1 MREILF
7 KAKTW
12 EGGRW
17 FFGDL
22 LQFQSNTAIHSYLN
36 GCRVSDDVDPRTV
49 CQYTGLTDRNGVK
62 VFEGD
67 ILKFTEQGGVIMDN
81 IEAIEYFKRLK
92 KSFLELMDKGDNVF
106 AKMHYQTSIDAIDAA
121 LTALYPTPSGGPLP
135 IEQLEKMTGLPV
147 FLYIFDSE
155 NHNCWQIIEKIENG
169 KIFFKGIGRLY
180 VPISELGEKYNL
192 YAHHAARINQNYT
205 NADKIRRMTD
215 EELAELLERCEGEG
229 YQDSSIT
236 PVNEYGYHMNM
247 LEWLKQPAEEE

>member
-1 MREILF
+1 
-7 KAKTW
+7 
-12 EGGRW
+12 
-17 FFGDL
+17 
-22 LQFQSNTAIHSYLN
+22 
-36 GCRVSDDVDPRTV
+36 
-49 CQYTGLTDRNGVK
+49 
-62 VFEGD
+62 
-67 ILKFTEQGGVIMDN
+67 MDN

-106 AKMHYQTSIDAIDAA
+106 AKMHYQTSIDAVDAA

-155 NHNCWQIIEKIENG
+155 NLNCWQIIEKIENG

-215 EELAELLERCEGEG
+215 EELAKILLRYEDTEKR
-229 YQDSSIT
+229 IT
-236 PVNEYGYHMNM
+236 PYGGHEHIFLSPNGEKCGTRDYA
-247 LEWLKQPAEEE
+247 LQLWIDWLKQPAEEE